1 VSISLPGLARFG
13 CDLSATVGGIPNFGQ
28 AFRSRDIR
36 ERSEGLTAAVIA
48 PAAGWLVISPA
59 GWRVFHQLIQE
70 LRLVPWPR
78 SPPAAIDDR
87 AFAGTRNPATRNPS
101 LLRKV
106 LSREW
111 HSVLCGALATA
122 GRRRIEDSQNRP
134 IHPTQRQFT
143 SWALWAADAA
153 VNALLGL
160 RRSMNST
167 PAASSAR
174 RTAKSL
180 ATVSEVLSSASSAR
194 LIVLSPS
201 DDSRARSPALRKM

>member
-1 VSISLPGLARFG
+1 MSISLPGLARFG

-101 LLRKV
+101 LLRKEWSLGPQFRMHRPV
-106 LSREW
+106 WRFGNSRAKEYRVRRTDRYIRLSDN
-111 HSVLCGALATA
+111 L
-122 GRRRIEDSQNRP
+122 
-134 IHPTQRQFT
+134 
-143 SWALWAADAA
+143 
-153 VNALLGL
+153 LLGRFGPPTL
-160 RRSMNST
+160 
-167 PAASSAR
+167 P
-174 RTAKSL
+174 
-180 ATVSEVLSSASSAR
+180 
-194 LIVLSPS
+194 
-201 DDSRARSPALRKM
+201 

>member
-1 VSISLPGLARFG
+1 MSISLPGLARFG
-13 CDLSATVGGIPNFGQ
+13 CDLSATVRGIPNFGQ

-106 LSREW
+106 LIREW

-122 GRRRIEDSQNRP
+122 VRRRIADSQNRP
-134 IHPTQRQFT
+134 IGALGRRRCRKRTPGPPPFNEFDAGSFQRAPNRQ
-143 SWALWAADAA
+143 
-153 VNALLGL
+153 VVGYG
-160 RRSMNST
+160 
-167 PAASSAR
+167 
-174 RTAKSL
+174 
-180 ATVSEVLSSASSAR
+180 
-194 LIVLSPS
+194 
-201 DDSRARSPALRKM
+201 